1 MEQEDAQAAHYT
13 AWLMQPHTKK
23 NVKPDKI
30 RRIKPDKQERGTKH
44 GDELAER
51 RVRKAT
57 REELVE
63 SVRMRP
69 KKTRPK
75 R

>member
-1 MEQEDAQAAHYT
+1 MEQEDAHAAHYT

-23 NVKPDKI
+23 SVKPDKI
-30 RRIKPDKQERGTKH
+30 RRIKPDKQEKGTKQ
-44 GDELAER
+44 GDELAPR
-51 RVRKAT
+51 RARKAT
-57 REELVE
+57 REELIE
-63 SVRMRP
+63 SVNKMP